1 MSHYTG
7 DREGQQ
13 CYEECSEEDDHHN
26 QYQYQDQNDE
36 KTSPTLR
43 DQLLSLVQKDA
54 VSEVVSVVCG
64 DGDDEGEVITTT
76 TTTTWDPLLLWVR
89 PQPCCLHAIA
99 GHVRKAGLSALA
111 SVGCGTGLLEWLL
124 QALTDA
130 VSEVVSVVC
139 GDGDDEGEV
148 ITTTTTTTW
157 DPLLLWVR
165 PQPCCLHAIAGHVR
179 KAGLS
184 ALASVGCGTGL
195 LEWLLQALTGV
206 NVIGYEVNEEWWKSK
221 YAPPTFIPLTFTKG
235 TDSPPPLV
243 PPTHALMCCYFNHA
257 HTFQ

>member
-36 KTSPTLR
+36 KISPTLR

-54 VSEVVSVVCG
+54 VSEVVN
-64 DGDDEGEVITTT
+64 
-76 TTTTWDPLLLWVR
+76 
-89 PQPCCLHAIA
+89 
-99 GHVRKAGLSALA
+99 
-111 SVGCGTGLLEWLL
+111 
-124 QALTDA
+124 
-130 VSEVVSVVC
+130 VVC

>member
-26 QYQYQDQNDE
+26 QYQYQDHNDE

-111 SVGCGTGLLEWLL
+111 SVGCG
-124 QALTDA
+124 
-130 VSEVVSVVC
+130 
-139 GDGDDEGEV
+139 
-148 ITTTTTTTW
+148 
-157 DPLLLWVR
+157 
-165 PQPCCLHAIAGHVR
+165 
-179 KAGLS
+179 
-184 ALASVGCGTGL
+184 
-195 LEWLLQALTGV
+195 V

-257 HTFQ
+257 HAFHEYVSVYEGPALLIIGPTSGSRHTEPGPLDYQNVYPWTLTHTHRISNTDILACYLRHT